1 MKEQIKEILS
11 SKNLIINEYVI
22 KVAVLNNLSLNEFL
36 VLVYFYNDL
45 DSDFSLDE
53 IANMLGLS
61 IDDVM
66 EAFNNL
72 MMKDFVTLETVKD
85 DLGRNHEV
93 VKLDNIYGFISE
105 SVEVVKKKSDESSI
119 FKTFERELGRT
130 LSPMELQIINGW
142 LDTNTPEKMILG
154 ALKEAI
160 YNGVTSFRYIDKIIY
175 EWGKK
180 GFKNMD
186 DVNNYMKSRKEKN
199 SKDKEVLDKEEKIL
213 DFDWLDS

>member
-22 KVAVLNNLSLNEFL
+22 KVAVLNNLSLSEFL

-142 LDTNTPEKMILG
+142 LDTNTPEEMILG

-186 DVNNYMKSRKEKN
+186 DVNNYMKNRKEKN

>member
-142 LDTNTPEKMILG
+142 LDTNTPEEMILG

>member
-142 LDTNTPEKMILG
+142 LDTNTPEEMILG

-186 DVNNYMKSRKEKN
+186 DVNNYMKNRKEKN